1 MTTDNTSPA
10 MLTVSTVPA
19 TTVQAGYLQVTA
31 NTRAVTDKE
40 TGTKREIPANQRSRS
55 IIIPE
60 FSIDAPSKF
69 VSLITG
75 ALHKLAIQQLKET
88 WEAAPDVK
96 QVTAASYTLDSL
108 LLYAAREAES
118 RKLNADSIMG
128 WWNDSQLRAAML
140 AKYSPAQIKRFAL
153 ELSNIAAPV
162 LSAQFYNEDKALRRI
177 VTLATYD
184 ADASHPVVI
193 QMIAKLQRYVD
204 RIITERESL
213 GSVEELDL

>member
-19 TTVQAGYLQVTA
+19 TTVAAGYLQVTA
-31 NTRAVTDKE
+31 NTRAVTDKA
-40 TGTKREIPANQRSRS
+40 TGTKTEIPANQRSRS

-69 VSLITG
+69 ISLITG

-88 WEAAPDVK
+88 WEADANVQ

-118 RKLNADSIMG
+118 KKLNADSIMG
-128 WWNDSQLRAAML
+128 WWNASQLRVAFV
-140 AKYSPAQIKRFAL
+140 AKYSPAQVKRFEL

-184 ADASHPVVI
+184 ADAAHPTVI
-193 QMIAKLQRYVD
+193 QMIAKLQRYID
-204 RIITERESL
+204 RIIAERDAI
-213 GSVEELDL
+213 GSVEEIDG